1 MNTAVKV
8 LDLYLI
14 IIDAIIIRCKAAPPN
29 LRHVTNVDGVP
40 YYRSIVDL
48 KIKNFLRQGAAIFI
62 FMLHLFSVVTISYV
76 LLFTGDVD
84 ADGEIDVDVINKNF
98 IDPKHRMGLY
108 GYLYSIVPILFRC
121 LILSFS
127 VTLIAIPI
135 ILLVVNGL
143 VLIGIQISFLAGG
156 KTLKSY
162 TNSNGCINY
171 IRKALTKKHNNATQH
186 FSSKHRGGQ

>member
-1 MNTAVKV
+1 
-8 LDLYLI
+8 
-14 IIDAIIIRCKAAPPN
+14 
-29 LRHVTNVDGVP
+29 
-40 YYRSIVDL
+40 
-48 KIKNFLRQGAAIFI
+48 
-62 FMLHLFSVVTISYV
+62 MLHLFSVVTISYV

-98 IDPKHRMGLY
+98 IDSKHRMGLY

-143 VLIGIQISFLAGG
+143 VLIGIQISFRCKYLFVAGG

-162 TNSNGCINY
+162 TNSKGCIK
-171 IRKALTKKHNNATQH
+171 IIFGEH
-186 FSSKHRGGQ
+186 